1 MSSSVRATTES
12 STRRKRWVVRRRV
25 VLLLSLFVIPFA
37 ISALLNSYGPLTA
50 DSAIR
55 MAFATVAGQTIAIGG
70 AVAALVITVVSR
82 RSIPGVIFFAL
93 IALVVTMYAF
103 TVMEGAGELL
113 LERLDLV
120 AETAR
125 LN

>member
-1 MSSSVRATTES
+1 MSSSVRTTES
-12 STRRKRWVVRRRV
+12 STRRKRWVVRRRA
-25 VLLLSLFVIPFA
+25 VLLMSLFVIPFA

-55 MAFATVAGQTIAIGG
+55 MAFATVAGQTVAIGG

-93 IALVVTMYAF
+93 VAVVVTMYAL
-103 TVMEGAGELL
+103 TVMGSAGELL
-113 LERLDLV
+113 LDRLDLV

>member
-1 MSSSVRATTES
+1 M
-12 STRRKRWVVRRRV
+12 RRRA
-25 VLLLSLFVIPFA
+25 VLILSLFVIPFA

-70 AVAALVITVVSR
+70 AVAALVITVVSL
-82 RSIPGVIFFAL
+82 RSLPGVIFFTL

-103 TVMEGAGELL
+103 TVMGNAGQVLL
-113 LERLDLV
+113 DRLDLV

>member
-1 MSSSVRATTES
+1 MSSSVRATAES
-12 STRRKRWVVRRRV
+12 PTRRTRWVVRRRV

-50 DSAIR
+50 ESAIR

-70 AVAALVITVVSR
+70 AVAALVITLVSR
-82 RSIPGVIFFAL
+82 RSIPGVIVFAL

-103 TVMEGAGELL
+103 TVMGNAGQVLL
-113 LERLDLV
+113 DRLDLV